1 MPSIVPCLW
10 FDMTAEEAADFYCS
24 IFPNSRIISQQ
35 ISPMD
40 NPSQQ
45 AGNVLTVEFELDGNR
60 YTALN
65 GGPHFQFNEAI
76 SFQIDCTTQDEV
88 NHYWNSLTD
97 GGEESECGWLK
108 DRYGVSWQVVPRR
121 LIELMSH
128 PDPEVAKRTGEAML
142 TMKKL
147 SIPDLERAA
156 FNTGQ

>member
-1 MPSIVPCLW
+1 
-10 FDMTAEEAADFYCS
+10 
-24 IFPNSRIISQQ
+24 
-35 ISPMD
+35 MD

-88 NHYWNSLTD
+88 DHYWNSLTD

-156 FNTGQ
+156 FNTAQ